1 MATESSRIPVS
12 WHDLANR
19 GIIVLSGVAGLLFN
33 KTNLF
38 HTILIAAIQ
47 EKLKAMLTQVHRG
60 ESAPRVTG

>member
-1 MATESSRIPVS
+1 MWI
-12 WHDLANR
+12 
-19 GIIVLSGVAGLLFN
+19 GVVGLLFN
-33 KTNLF
+33 MTNLF